1 MRREKRKRRRYR
13 TRIEERRVKEDKVR
27 GKG

>member
-1 MRREKRKRRRYR
+1 MRREKRKTRRYR